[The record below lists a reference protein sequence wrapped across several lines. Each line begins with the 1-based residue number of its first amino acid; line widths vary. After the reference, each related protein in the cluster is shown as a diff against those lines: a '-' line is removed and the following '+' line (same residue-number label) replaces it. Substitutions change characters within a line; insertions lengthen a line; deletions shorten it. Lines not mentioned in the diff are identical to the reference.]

1 MKELRRAA
9 LVLCAVLMLCTVA
22 AAEWDN
28 PDSFDW
34 NTTSSSP
41 LIQEPEQSE
50 PSPETQPEQSE
61 PSPGGAAPAVPDAVE
76 SRTPDESSIQR
87 DDSIWG
93 RSYGSYGT
101 HDAMPNIEPPSE
113 KQQELEEA
121 RRAWEENQMQREEA
135 FREAEQVTTE
145 PPGEDED
152 AKKQPSAGNGTGD
165 DAPTELTLPV
175 QAPKPV
181 SPVRYILIGALLAA
195 ALCIALYLFTHPVR
209 EEDDP
214 EENE

>member
-1 MKELRRAA
+1 MEGLRRAA

-22 AAEWDN
+22 AAEWD
-28 PDSFDW
+28 DTGSFDGDRI
-34 NTTSSSP
+34 SSSP
-41 LIQEPEQSE
+41 VIQKQGQSD
-50 PSPETQPEQSE
+50 PSPDKSD
-61 PSPGGAAPAVPDAVE
+61 SPM
-76 SRTPDESSIQR
+76 
-87 DDSIWG
+87 DDTLW
-93 RSYGSYGT
+93 GSYGT
-101 HDAMPNIEPPSE
+101 HNVRPNVEPPSE
-113 KQQELEEA
+113 KQQALEEA
-121 RRAWEENQMQREEA
+121 QRAWEEDQMQREEA
-135 FREAEQVTTE
+135 FREAEQVSTE

-175 QAPKPV
+175 QAPKPA
-181 SPVRYILIGALLAA
+181 SPVRYVLIGALLAA

>member
-1 MKELRRAA
+1 MEGLRKAA

-22 AAEWDN
+22 AAEWDSTG
-28 PDSFDW
+28 SFDGD
-34 NTTSSSP
+34 TTSSSP
-41 LIQEPEQSE
+41 VIQE
-50 PSPETQPEQSE
+50 PEQSE

-76 SRTPDESSIQR
+76 NRTPDKSSSPM
-87 DDSIWG
+87 DDSLW
-93 RSYGSYGT
+93 GSYGT
-101 HDAMPNIEPPSE
+101 HNDRPNIEPPSE

-121 RRAWEENQMQREEA
+121 QRAWEEDQMQREEA

-152 AKKQPSAGNGTGD
+152 AKKQPSAGNGAGD

-214 EENE
+214 EDNE

>member
-1 MKELRRAA
+1 MEGLRKAA

-22 AAEWDN
+22 AAEWDSTG
-28 PDSFDW
+28 SFDGD
-34 NTTSSSP
+34 TTSSSP
-41 LIQEPEQSE
+41 VIQE
-50 PSPETQPEQSE
+50 PEQSE
-61 PSPGGAAPAVPDAVE
+61 PSPGGAAPAVTDADNHI
-76 SRTPDESSIQR
+76 PDESSSQM
-87 DDSIWG
+87 DDSLW
-93 RSYGSYGT
+93 GSYGT
-101 HDAMPNIEPPSE
+101 HNDRPNIEPPSE

-121 RRAWEENQMQREEA
+121 QRAWEEDQMQREEA

-165 DAPTELTLPV
+165 DAPTELVLPV
-175 QAPKPV
+175 RQPKPA

-214 EENE
+214 EDNE

>member
-1 MKELRRAA
+1 MEGLRKAA

-22 AAEWDN
+22 AAEWDSTG
-28 PDSFDW
+28 SFDGDP
-34 NTTSSSP
+34 TSSSP
-41 LIQEPEQSE
+41 VIQEPEQSE
-50 PSPETQPEQSE
+50 PSPVTQQPEQSE
-61 PSPGGAAPAVPDAVE
+61 PSPVIQPEQSEP
-76 SRTPDESSIQR
+76 SPNESSSQM
-87 DDSIWG
+87 DDSLW
-93 RSYGSYGT
+93 GSYDT
-101 HDAMPNIEPPSE
+101 HDVRPNIEPPSE

-121 RRAWEENQMQREEA
+121 QRAWEEDQMQREEA

-214 EENE
+214 EDNE

>member
-1 MKELRRAA
+1 MEGLRKAA

-22 AAEWDN
+22 AAEWDSTG
-28 PDSFDW
+28 SFDGDM
-34 NTTSSSP
+34 TSSSP
-41 LIQEPEQSE
+41 VIQ
-50 PSPETQPEQSE
+50 QPEQSE
-61 PSPGGAAPAVPDAVE
+61 PSPGGAAPAVPDSVE
-76 SRTPDESSIQR
+76 SRTPGESSIQR

-93 RSYGSYGT
+93 SYGSYGT
-101 HDAMPNIEPPSE
+101 HNDRPNVEPPSE

-121 RRAWEENQMQREEA
+121 QRAWEENQMQREEA

-145 PPGEDED
+145 PPGEDKD
-152 AKKQPSAGNGTGD
+152 AKKQSSAGNGTGD

-214 EENE
+214 EDNE

>member
-1 MKELRRAA
+1 MEGLRKAA

-22 AAEWDN
+22 AAEWDSTG
-28 PDSFDW
+28 SFDGD
-34 NTTSSSP
+34 TTSSSP
-41 LIQEPEQSE
+41 VI
-50 PSPETQPEQSE
+50 QPEQSE
-61 PSPGGAAPAVPDAVE
+61 PSPGGAAPAVPDA
-76 SRTPDESSIQR
+76 DNHICDKSSSQM
-87 DDSIWG
+87 DDSLW
-93 RSYGSYGT
+93 GSYGT
-101 HDAMPNIEPPSE
+101 HNDRPNIEPPSE

-121 RRAWEENQMQREEA
+121 RRAWEEDQMQREEA

-165 DAPTELTLPV
+165 DAATELTLPV

-214 EENE
+214 EDNE

>member
-1 MKELRRAA
+1 MEGLRKAA

-22 AAEWDN
+22 AAEWDSTG
-28 PDSFDW
+28 SFDGKM
-34 NTTSSSP
+34 TSSSP
-41 LIQEPEQSE
+41 ETQPEQSE
-50 PSPETQPEQSE
+50 PSPVMQPEQSE
-61 PSPGGAAPAVPDAVE
+61 PSPGGAAPAVPDSVE
-76 SRTPDESSIQR
+76 SRTPGESSIQR

-93 RSYGSYGT
+93 SYGSYGT
-101 HDAMPNIEPPSE
+101 HNDRPNIEPPSE

-121 RRAWEENQMQREEA
+121 QRAWEEDQMQREQA

-165 DAPTELTLPV
+165 DVPTELTLPV

>member
-1 MKELRRAA
+1 MEGLRKAA

-22 AAEWDN
+22 AAEWDSTG
-28 PDSFDW
+28 SFDGD
-34 NTTSSSP
+34 TTSSSP
-41 LIQEPEQSE
+41 VIQ
-50 PSPETQPEQSE
+50 QPEQSE

-76 SRTPDESSIQR
+76 NRTPDKSSSPM
-87 DDSIWG
+87 DDSLW
-93 RSYGSYGT
+93 GSYGT
-101 HDAMPNIEPPSE
+101 HNDRPNIEPPSE

-121 RRAWEENQMQREEA
+121 RRAWEEDQMQREEA

-145 PPGEDED
+145 PPGEDKD
-152 AKKQPSAGNGTGD
+152 TKKQPSAGNGAGD

-214 EENE
+214 EDNE

>member
-1 MKELRRAA
+1 MEGLRRAA

-22 AAEWDN
+22 AAEWDSTG
-28 PDSFDW
+28 SFDG
-34 NTTSSSP
+34 NTTS
-41 LIQEPEQSE
+41 
-50 PSPETQPEQSE
+50 PSPEIQPEQSE
-61 PSPGGAAPAVPDAVE
+61 PSPGGTAPAVPDAVE
-76 SRTPDESSIQR
+76 SRTTDESSSQM
-87 DDSIWG
+87 DDSLC
-93 RSYGSYGT
+93 GSYGT
-101 HDAMPNIEPPSE
+101 HDDRPNVEAPSE

-121 RRAWEENQMQREEA
+121 QRAWEEDQMQREEA

-214 EENE
+214 EDNE

>member
-22 AAEWDN
+22 AAEWDSTG
-28 PDSFDW
+28 SFDGD
-34 NTTSSSP
+34 TTSSSP
-41 LIQEPEQSE
+41 VIQ
-50 PSPETQPEQSE
+50 QPEQSE

-76 SRTPDESSIQR
+76 NRIPDESSSQM
-87 DDSIWG
+87 DDSLW
-93 RSYGSYGT
+93 GSYGT
-101 HDAMPNIEPPSE
+101 HNDRPNVEPPSE

-145 PPGEDED
+145 PPGEDKD

>member
-1 MKELRRAA
+1 MEGLRKAA

-22 AAEWDN
+22 AAEWDSTG
-28 PDSFDW
+28 SFDGD
-34 NTTSSSP
+34 TTS
-41 LIQEPEQSE
+41 
-50 PSPETQPEQSE
+50 PSPVIQSEQSE

-76 SRTPDESSIQR
+76 NRIPDESSSQM
-87 DDSIWG
+87 DDSLW
-93 RSYGSYGT
+93 GSYGT
-101 HDAMPNIEPPSE
+101 HNDRPNIEPPSE

-121 RRAWEENQMQREEA
+121 RRAWEEDQMQREEA

-145 PPGEDED
+145 PPGEDKD
-152 AKKQPSAGNGTGD
+152 TKKQPSAGNGAGD

-214 EENE
+214 EDNE

>member
-1 MKELRRAA
+1 MEGLRRAA
-9 LVLCAVLMLCTVA
+9 LVLCAVLMLCTIA
-22 AAEWDN
+22 AAETEWDS
-28 PDSFDW
+28 PDSFDG

-41 LIQEPEQSE
+41 LI
-50 PSPETQPEQSE
+50 QPEQSE
-61 PSPGGAAPAVPDAVE
+61 PSPGGAAPAVPDADNHI
-76 SRTPDESSIQR
+76 PDESSSQM
-87 DDSIWG
+87 DDSLW
-93 RSYGSYGT
+93 GSYGT
-101 HDAMPNIEPPSE
+101 HDVRPNIEPPSE

-121 RRAWEENQMQREEA
+121 QRAWEENQLQREEA

-165 DAPTELTLPV
+165 GAPTELTLPV

-214 EENE
+214 EDNE

>member
-1 MKELRRAA
+1 MEGLRKAA

-22 AAEWDN
+22 AAEWDS

-34 NTTSSSP
+34 DTPSS
-41 LIQEPEQSE
+41 
-50 PSPETQPEQSE
+50 SPETQPEQSE
-61 PSPGGAAPAVPDAVE
+61 PSPGGAAPAVPDADNHI
-76 SRTPDESSIQR
+76 PDKSSIQM
-87 DDSIWG
+87 DDSLW
-93 RSYGSYGT
+93 GSYGT
-101 HDAMPNIEPPSE
+101 HNDRPNIEPPSE

-121 RRAWEENQMQREEA
+121 QRAWEEDQMQREEA

-152 AKKQPSAGNGTGD
+152 AKKQPSAGNGAGD

-214 EENE
+214 EDNE

>member
-1 MKELRRAA
+1 MEGLRRAA
-9 LVLCAVLMLCTVA
+9 LVLCTVLMLCTVA
-22 AAEWDN
+22 AAETEWDN
-28 PDSFDW
+28 TGSFDGDP
-34 NTTSSSP
+34 TSSSP
-41 LIQEPEQSE
+41 VIQE
-50 PSPETQPEQSE
+50 PEQSE

-76 SRTPDESSIQR
+76 NRTPGESSSQM
-87 DDSIWG
+87 DDSLW
-93 RSYGSYGT
+93 GSYGT
-101 HDAMPNIEPPSE
+101 HNVRPNIEPPSE

-121 RRAWEENQMQREEA
+121 RRAWEEDQMQREEA

-152 AKKQPSAGNGTGD
+152 AKKQPSTGNGTGD

-214 EENE
+214 EDNE